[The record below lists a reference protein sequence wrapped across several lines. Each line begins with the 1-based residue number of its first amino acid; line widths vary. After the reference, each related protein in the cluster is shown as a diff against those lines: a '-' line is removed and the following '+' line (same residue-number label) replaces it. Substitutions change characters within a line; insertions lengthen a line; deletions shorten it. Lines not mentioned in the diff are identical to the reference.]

1 METVVTVNTK
11 MSVKNVRRMI
21 KISEKKYEVLD
32 DRNHVIATEMDLRTA
47 LLLMKAYCEE
57 YYMECVTLTL
67 KELDRCMCEEGN

>member
-1 METVVTVNTK
+1 M
-11 MSVKNVRRMI
+11 
-21 KISEKKYEVLD
+21 SEKKYEVLD

-67 KELDRCMCEEGN
+67 KEMDLCKSEENRG